1 MSFFRELFYVLAVD
15 RIVGSMVRERGRRAW
30 QHRETYA
37 RPTPRPL
44 PPGPRP
50 PVLPQGQAGKKAR

>member
-1 MSFFRELFYVLAVD
+1 MSFFRELFYVLAVG
-15 RIVGSMVRERGRRAW
+15 RIVGSMIRERRRRAW
-30 QHRETYA
+30 QRRETYA

-50 PVLPQGQAGKKAR
+50 PVLP